1 MQSAERDAT
10 VFRSAPVWRINKET
24 NGWPGDAVWLV
35 VRTRWD
41 SIVNAIIRVL
51 CLCIYGCVTI
61 SELTII
67 VRVRNGFSKRQ
78 QPREGE

>member
-10 VFRSAPVWRINKET
+10 VFRSAPVWQINKET
-24 NGWPGDAVWLV
+24 NGWPGDAVWL

-51 CLCIYGCVTI
+51 CLCIYGC
-61 SELTII
+61 ELTII